1 MVQSY
6 ISTIE
11 NMEVRKVEKIEG
23 VIKSKDKNKK
33 DVEYRYLEVSFDDI
47 DCNRL
52 VFKDKDMS
60 RENFYK
66 RGMIGTLALQTT
78 VEYVS
83 KQGTSYVSEKERT
96 VIHDFFPDTEAK

>member
-1 MVQSY
+1 
-6 ISTIE
+6 
-11 NMEVRKVEKIEG
+11 
-23 VIKSKDKNKK
+23 
-33 DVEYRYLEVSFDDI
+33 
-47 DCNRL
+47 
-52 VFKDKDMS
+52 MS

>member
-47 DCNRL
+47 NCNRL

>member
-6 ISTIE
+6 ISKIE

-52 VFKDKDMS
+52 VFKDKDIS

-78 VEYVS
+78 VECVS

>member
-1 MVQSY
+1 MVQAY

-11 NMEVRKVEKIEG
+11 NMEVRVVDKVEG
-23 VIKSKDKNKK
+23 VIKSKDKKK
-33 DVEYRYLEVSFDDI
+33 PDIEYRYLEVGFDDV
-47 DCNRL
+47 NGHRL

-83 KQGTSYVSEKERT
+83 KQDTSYVSEKERT

>member
-6 ISTIE
+6 ISKIE

-23 VIKSKDKNKK
+23 VIKSKDKNKR
-33 DVEYRYLEVSFDDI
+33 DIEYRYLEVSFDDI

>member
-6 ISTIE
+6 ISKIE
-11 NMEVRKVEKIEG
+11 NMEVRRVEKIEG
-23 VIKSKDKNKK
+23 VIKSKEKNKK

>member
-1 MVQSY
+1 
-6 ISTIE
+6 
-11 NMEVRKVEKIEG
+11 MEVRKVEKIEG

-33 DVEYRYLEVSFDDI
+33 DIEYRYLEVSFDDI

-96 VIHDFFPDTEAK
+96 VIHDFFPDEEAK

>member
-6 ISTIE
+6 ISKIE

-23 VIKSKDKNKK
+23 IIKSKEKNKK

>member
-6 ISTIE
+6 ISKIE

-23 VIKSKDKNKK
+23 VIKSKEKNKK

>member
-6 ISTIE
+6 ISKIE